1 MALIKAGEA
10 SRFLAEG
17 FRRFPLILVFGPD
30 EGAVRTRGRAMAEK
44 LLGPDADP
52 MSRVDLDAES
62 LASDPAR
69 LLDEA
74 NAMAMF
80 GGKRVIVVSG
90 AGKLNKSAWQPLLDV
105 LPLDSTVLFLAD
117 DLTKKAA
124 IRSAFEENPQAA
136 ALACYAPSRMDL
148 QALIDERVSQ
158 AGLSITPA
166 ARAYLSDLL
175 GIDHALAE
183 GEIEKLL
190 LFCHGN
196 LAVDVADIDAMV
208 ADTSAQSGFEPIDRA
223 FEGKLEEIEAV
234 ALRSFREGINPS
246 GLLVLA
252 LGHAMMLRRLSE
264 AQRSGGLD
272 SALRA
277 ERIYFKREDRIR
289 RQASSWDPP
298 LLARAIGVLASA
310 QEQARRTPALDE
322 TVALRALWSV
332 ALAARKR

>member
-1 MALIKAGEA
+1 MAVIKAGDA
-10 SRFLAEG
+10 TRFLAEG
-17 FRRFPLILVFGPD
+17 YRKYPLILVFGPD
-30 EGAVRTRGRAMAEK
+30 EGAVRTRVRALAEA
-44 LLGPDADP
+44 LLGKDADP
-52 MSRVDLDAES
+52 MNRLEFDAET

-80 GGKRVIVVSG
+80 GGKRIITVSG
-90 AGKLNKSAWQPLLDV
+90 AGKLNKAAWLPLLDV
-105 LPLDSTVLFLAD
+105 PPLDSIILFQAD
-117 DLTKKAA
+117 DLTKKAP
-124 IRSAFEENPQAA
+124 IRVAFEEAPHAA
-136 ALACYAPSRMDL
+136 ALACYAPSRGDL
-148 QALIDERVSQ
+148 QQMIDARAAA

-175 GIDHALAE
+175 GMDHALAE

-190 LFCHGN
+190 LYCHGR
-196 LAVDVADIDAMV
+196 LAIDVADIDAMI
-208 ADTSAQSGFEPIDRA
+208 ADSSAQSGFEPIDRA

-252 LGHAMMLRRLSE
+252 LNHTMMLRRLAE
-264 AQRSGGLD
+264 ARRGNTLD

-289 RQASSWDPP
+289 RQAAAWDAPTLSRAMT
-298 LLARAIGVLASA
+298 LLAGA

-322 TVALRALWSV
+322 TVTVRALWSV
-332 ALAARKR
+332 ALAARRR